1 MQSKMEL
8 CGVTNGLTFLTALLS
23 FLGTHPCGHTPP
35 SWAHSSLMDTPLPR
49 ALPCGHTP
57 PSCPPLWAHPSLLD
71 TPPPCGHTPLLL
83 QGHMANRFA
92 VLLQKLWS
100 CRYSSV
106 RPGALK
112 KTLGVRWNHFSDNRQ
127 VSPILHLI
135 DRLVL
140 YYTL

>member
-1 MQSKMEL
+1 MWCHQWAYFSYCSSL
-8 CGVTNGLTFLTALLS
+8 FPGYSPLWTHPSL
-23 FLGTHPCGHTPP
+23 LGTLFPY
-35 SWAHSSLMDTPLPR
+35 
-49 ALPCGHTP
+49 GHTP
-57 PSCPPLWAHPSLLD
+57 PSCPPLWTHPSLVPSLVGTPFLLD